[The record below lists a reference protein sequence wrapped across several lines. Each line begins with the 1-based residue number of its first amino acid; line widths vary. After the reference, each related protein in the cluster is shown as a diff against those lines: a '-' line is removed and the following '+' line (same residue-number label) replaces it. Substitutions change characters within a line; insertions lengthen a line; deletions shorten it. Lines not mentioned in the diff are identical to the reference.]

1 MSAPAPDPL
10 DAEQL
15 RVLQETRRLDKKL
28 GLARGIA
35 LTNAVGMALF
45 AVLSLLGGLFSF
57 SLSPVALA
65 LGLLAVNE
73 ERGRRRLQAL
83 EPDAPNQLALNQL
96 ALFALVLVYCAWN
109 AYSAWVGPAQLSALA
124 EQLPGLSDS
133 LEQQLGG
140 NLDQLDSLARVT
152 TLFVY
157 GAVLAAS
164 FVVQGL
170 LALYYRSLRPHVDA
184 LARAPEWAKALVE

>member
-83 EPDAPNQLALNQL
+83 EPDAPNLLALNQL

-124 EQLPGLSDS
+124 EQL
-133 LEQQLGG
+133 LGG